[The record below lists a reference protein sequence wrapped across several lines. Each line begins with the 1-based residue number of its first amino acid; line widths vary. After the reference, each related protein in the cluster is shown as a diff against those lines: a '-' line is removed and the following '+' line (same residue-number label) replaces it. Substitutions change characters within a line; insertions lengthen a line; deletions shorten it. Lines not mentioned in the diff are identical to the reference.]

1 MIYTEQTKKAILLAF
16 QAHEGQ
22 KDRSGLPYVMHPIHL
37 AEQMTTEDACVVAML
52 HDVLEDTDMTVE
64 ELRAHDFTERQIHAV
79 ELLTRTKEEDYFEYI
94 RRLKD
99 DPLARSV
106 KLADL
111 AHNMDRTRLKD
122 WTDQDETR
130 HEKYAE
136 AFRILTEES
145 Q

>member
-64 ELRAHDFTERQIHAV
+64 DLRAHDFSEKQIHAV

-111 AHNMDRTRLKD
+111 AHHMDRTRLKD

-130 HEKYAE
+130 REKYAE
-136 AFRILTEES
+136 ALRILTEETR
-145 Q
+145 